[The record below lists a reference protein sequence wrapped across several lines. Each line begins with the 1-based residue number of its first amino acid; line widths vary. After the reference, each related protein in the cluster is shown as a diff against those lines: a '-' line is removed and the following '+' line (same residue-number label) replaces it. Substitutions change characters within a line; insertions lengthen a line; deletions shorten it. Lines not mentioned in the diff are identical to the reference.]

1 MQIYKNLDIGTAK
14 PTKAEMDGVTHH
26 MIDVAEPW
34 EEFSVERYCGMAHS
48 VIKDIYSRGKLP
60 IMVGG
65 TGLYA
70 DNTVYATTFS
80 APKRDELLS
89 HELLKF
95 AETNGNDALFKILQ
109 EEDWQHHG

>member
-1 MQIYKNLDIGTAK
+1 
-14 PTKAEMDGVTHH
+14 
-26 MIDVAEPW
+26 
-34 EEFSVERYCGMAHS
+34 
-48 VIKDIYSRGKLP
+48 
-60 IMVGG
+60 MVGG

-109 EEDWQHHG
+109 EEDPEAALSLLPQEHAAKGQETL